1 MQGLVLRKPEKGKQT
16 ERGGTSDWKAVCW
29 SERQTETGKEEE
41 NGG

>member
-16 ERGGTSDWKAVCW
+16 ESGGKWWKAVCQ
-29 SERQTETGKEEE
+29 SERQTEAGKEEE